1 MFCINCGTQLADDA
15 AFCFNCGAKVNGEGP
30 VNNFAEATE
39 VASNQVN
46 VEPVVQPM
54 VEQQPMMEQ
63 PTFQQPMMEQQPV
76 YQQPAFQQPDFYNQQ
91 PFGGQMYTQT
101 KPIAPKKTSKA
112 TVPAVIFAILSVLL
126 SGMVCVYGFVKKGDL
141 GMGLENIAF
150 VVASIFVIAY
160 AVSTSKVSALLKG
173 ISFIAVAA
181 LHTIYYCIPAAK
193 EASVRLKAYF
203 GGNDQATGTDC
214 FYGIALI
221 GFIAFFALYMLM
233 NIVRSFMNSKKVSML
248 MLISAYFA
256 MLLCVVCFV
265 VDFASDVRGLFAFKF
280 IPVDIGLITLILAD
294 IFAAISRA
302 KKMED

>member
-15 AFCFNCGAKVNGEGP
+15 AFCFNCGAKVNGEAP

-54 VEQQPMMEQ
+54 VEQQPVMEQ

-76 YQQPAFQQPDFYNQQ
+76 YQQPTFQQPDFYNQQ
-91 PFGGQMYTQT
+91 PFAGQMYTQT
-101 KPIAPKKTSKA
+101 KAIVPKKSSKA
-112 TVPAVIFAILSVLL
+112 TAPAVIFAMLSVIL
-126 SGMVCVYGFVKKGDL
+126 SGMVCVYGFIKKGDL

-160 AVSTSKVSALLKG
+160 AVSTSKVSAALKG
-173 ISFIAVAA
+173 IAFIAVAA

-221 GFIAFFALYMLM
+221 GFIAFFALYMLI
-233 NIVRSFMNSKKVSML
+233 NIVRSFMNSKKISMF

-265 VDFASDVRGLFAFKF
+265 VDYASDVRGLFAFKF
-280 IPVDIGLITLILAD
+280 IPVDIGLVTLILAD
-294 IFAAISRA
+294 IFASISRA